1 MSEEKSY
8 TIKEIADKLH
18 VSKSAIQ
25 QKLTDDFKKKF
36 VSKKIIGGR
45 STQIVSETGFLELKK
60 KTRVKKTIQNK
71 NDNDDNVVEIL
82 KQQLKKKDEQIEKLQ
97 ILLNQSQQLQ
107 LQQDEKIKLLET
119 KKKHWWQKLFQ
130 QMLLF
135 NIYFFLK
142 F

>member
-1 MSEEKSY
+1 MSEEKGY
-8 TIKEIADKLH
+8 TIKQIADKLH

-36 VSKKIIGGR
+36 VSKKIVSGR

-60 KTRVKKTIQNK
+60 KTRVKKTIQNE

-119 KKKHWWQKLFQ
+119 EQKKHWWQKLF
-130 QMLLF
+130 
-135 NIYFFLK
+135 
-142 F
+142 

>member
-60 KTRVKKTIQNK
+60 KTRVKKTIQNE

-119 KKKHWWQKLFQ
+119 KKKHWWQKLF
-130 QMLLF
+130 
-135 NIYFFLK
+135 
-142 F
+142 

>member
-1 MSEEKSY
+1 MSEEKGF

-36 VSKKIIGGR
+36 VSKKIINGR
-45 STQIVSETGFLELKK
+45 STQVVSEDGFLELKK
-60 KTRVKKTIQNK
+60 KTRVKKTVQNDKNNDVIQ
-71 NDNDDNVVEIL
+71 VL

-107 LQQDEKIKLLET
+107 LKQNKKIELLET
-119 KKKHWWQKLFQ
+119 KKKHWWQKLF
-130 QMLLF
+130 
-135 NIYFFLK
+135 
-142 F
+142 

>member
-1 MSEEKSY
+1 MSEEKGY
-8 TIKEIADKLH
+8 TIKQIADKLH

-60 KTRVKKTIQNK
+60 KTRVKKTIQNE

-119 KKKHWWQKLFQ
+119 KKKHWWQKLF
-130 QMLLF
+130 
-135 NIYFFLK
+135 
-142 F
+142 

>member
-1 MSEEKSY
+1 MSEEKGY
-8 TIKEIADKLH
+8 TIKQIADKLH

-36 VSKKIIGGR
+36 VSKKIVGGR

-60 KTRVKKTIQNK
+60 KTRVKKTIQNE
-71 NDNDDNVVEIL
+71 NDNDDNIVEIL
-82 KQQLKKKDEQIEKLQ
+82 KQQLNKKDEQIEKLQ

-119 KKKHWWQKLFQ
+119 KKKHWWQKLF
-130 QMLLF
+130 
-135 NIYFFLK
+135 
-142 F
+142 

>member
-25 QKLTDDFKKKF
+25 QKLTDDFKGKF
-36 VSKKIIGGR
+36 VSKKIINGR
-45 STQIVSETGFLELKK
+45 STQIVSEDGFLELKK
-60 KTRVKKTIQNK
+60 KTRVKRTTQ
-71 NDNDDNVVEIL
+71 DDDVVEIL

-107 LQQDEKIKLLET
+107 LKQDEKIKMLET
-119 KKKHWWQKLFQ
+119 NQKKHWWQRIFK
-130 QMLLF
+130 QM
-135 NIYFFLK
+135 
-142 F
+142 

>member
-1 MSEEKSY
+1 MSEEKIY

-36 VSKKIIGGR
+36 VSKKIINGR

-60 KTRVKKTIQNK
+60 KTRVKKTIQNE
-71 NDNDDNVVEIL
+71 NDNDDDVVEIL
-82 KQQLKKKDEQIEKLQ
+82 KQQLKKKDEQFEKLK

-107 LQQDEKIKLLET
+107 LKQDEKIKMLET
-119 KKKHWWQKLFQ
+119 NAKKHWWQK
-130 QMLLF
+130 
-135 NIYFFLK
+135 FF
-142 F
+142 

>member
-1 MSEEKSY
+1 MSEEKIY

-36 VSKKIIGGR
+36 VSKKIINGR

-60 KTRVKKTIQNK
+60 KTRVKKTIQNE
-71 NDNDDNVVEIL
+71 NDNDDDVVEIL

-107 LQQDEKIKLLET
+107 LKQDEKIKMLET
-119 KKKHWWQKLFQ
+119 NAKKHWWQK
-130 QMLLF
+130 
-135 NIYFFLK
+135 FF
-142 F
+142 

>member
-1 MSEEKSY
+1 MSEEKIY

-36 VSKKIIGGR
+36 VSKKIINGR
-45 STQIVSETGFLELKK
+45 STQIVSESGFLELKK
-60 KTRVKKTIQNK
+60 KTRVKKTIQNE
-71 NDNDDNVVEIL
+71 NDNDDDVVEIL

-107 LQQDEKIKLLET
+107 LKQDEKIKMLET
-119 KKKHWWQKLFQ
+119 NAKKHWWQK
-130 QMLLF
+130 
-135 NIYFFLK
+135 FF
-142 F
+142 

>member
-119 KKKHWWQKLFQ
+119 KKKHWWQKLF
-130 QMLLF
+130 
-135 NIYFFLK
+135 
-142 F
+142 

>member
-1 MSEEKSY
+1 MSEEKIY

-36 VSKKIIGGR
+36 VSKKIINGR

-60 KTRVKKTIQNK
+60 KTRVKKTIQNE
-71 NDNDDNVVEIL
+71 NDNDDDVVEIL

-107 LQQDEKIKLLET
+107 LKQDEKIKMLET
-119 KKKHWWQKLFQ
+119 NAKKHWGQK
-130 QMLLF
+130 
-135 NIYFFLK
+135 FF
-142 F
+142 